1 MPKRT
6 LCIELHDFFL
16 YVKGRL
22 GNAVERITASAFSQ
36 RRHLLSPDVFVD
48 MNRLL
53 TNEYYQDNE
62 ERVKVW
68 KGFRLL
74 SVDGSKITLPYS
86 DELKDEYGLTYNQ
99 NCIDNLIQARASVL
113 YDILNQLVI
122 DAALTNPEKGEITL
136 AHQHTKYL
144 EAGDL
149 VIFDRGYPSF
159 ELAYEILGQQAN
171 FIFRCKH
178 EFSNITKQFISTG
191 KKEIITEIHPK
202 QNGSFK
208 GKQITRESALTVRL
222 INIPLESG
230 ETELLMTSLT
240 DIEKYPF
247 DVFKPLYFMRWN
259 VEVFYNRIKNILSV
273 ENFSG
278 LSINTIEQ
286 DFHCAM
292 FISNVQSLI
301 LDEANEKVKDN
312 YSSRKYE
319 YKVNTSVSLGF
330 MKYRIIDIFIKKG
343 SDKAL
348 HELEKILI
356 QHLVPIQKDRKF
368 ERDTGKY
375 RKRTQPPMF
384 LNRKNVI

>member
-1 MPKRT
+1 M
-6 LCIELHDFFL
+6 ELHDFFL
-16 YVKGRL
+16 YVKGRV
-22 GNAVERITASAFSQ
+22 GNTVERITASAFSQ

-62 ERVKVW
+62 ERVRLW

-86 DELKDEYGLTYNQ
+86 DELRHEYGLTYNQ
-99 NCIDNLIQARASVL
+99 NCIDDLIQARASVL
-113 YDILNQLVI
+113 YDVLNQMVI

-136 AHQHTKYL
+136 AHEHTKHL
-144 EAGDL
+144 RGDDL

-159 ELAYEILGQQAN
+159 ELAYEILRQQAN

-191 KKEIITEIHPK
+191 KKEAIVEIHPK

-208 GKQITRESALTVRL
+208 GKQITRKSGLRVRL
-222 INIPLESG
+222 INILLESG
-230 ETELLMTSLT
+230 EIELLMTSLT
-240 DIEKYPF
+240 DTKKYPF
-247 DVFKPLYFMRWN
+247 EVFKPLYFMRWN
-259 VEVFYNRIKNILSV
+259 VEVFYNRIKNILAV

-278 LSINTIEQ
+278 LSINAIEQ

-301 LDEANEKVKDN
+301 LDEANEKVKEN
-312 YSSRKYE
+312 HSLRKYE

-330 MKYRIIDIFIKKG
+330 MKYRIIDLFIKKG

-356 QHLVPIQKDRKF
+356 HHLVPIQKNRKF

-375 RKRTQPPMF
+375 RKRTKPPMF